1 MQLYIGVVDTHVQHK
16 LHRVKNLTQPDF
28 LTPEILDVI
37 KSRDKNKAQNNF
49 KEYKSLRNKV
59 CKLIT
64 NSKKRSYEKKI
75 ENGKSDPKS
84 IWKIF
89 KEYGAS
95 SKKKDKRNTINQIN
109 IDGSE
114 ITNTKDMAN
123 EFYNIFIIIA
133 NYLSV
138 PIKEIDDNII
148 KDFVNSKVPEQ
159 VYFNIP
165 FHM

>member
-1 MQLYIGVVDTHVQHK
+1 MKQRRNRYILYI
-16 LHRVKNLTQPDF
+16 
-28 LTPEILDVI
+28 
-37 KSRDKNKAQNNF
+37 KNKAQNNF

-59 CKLIT
+59 CKLIN

-109 IDGSE
+109 INGLE
-114 ITNTKDMAN
+114 ITNTKDIAN
-123 EFYNIFIIIA
+123 EFNNFFINIA
-133 NYLSV
+133 KNLSV
-138 PIKEIDDNII
+138 PIKESDDNII

-165 FHM
+165 FKTECQTRKII